1 MTSRGLNGSFVLN
14 PHFDPNDTRL
24 NPTEDEN
31 FREIIYDELL
41 FSTLSTKVGRKK

>member
-24 NPTEDEN
+24 HPAEDEN

-41 FSTLSTKVGRKK
+41 IENNEWKI